1 MQMFF
6 DGWSG
11 LLRIVL
17 IAPAAYLALVAML
30 RITGKRTLTKLN
42 AFDLVITVALG
53 STLATQILSRDTPLA
68 DGVAGMAAL
77 VASQWVVT
85 AVSVR
90 SDWFRRQV
98 RSEPALVMRDGHFQ
112 EQAMRR
118 ERLTK
123 NEVWQAIRA
132 NGYDA
137 PGKLDVFLQ
146 SDGSLAVVGRAPS

>member
-11 LLRIVL
+11 IVRIVL

-77 VASQWVVT
+77 VALQWVVT

-90 SDWFRRQV
+90 SGLVPPPAALGAGARDAGRPVPGGGHAARAPDRK
-98 RSEPALVMRDGHFQ
+98 RSVAGS
-112 EQAMRR
+112 AC
-118 ERLTK
+118 ERL
-123 NEVWQAIRA
+123 
-132 NGYDA
+132 
-137 PGKLDVFLQ
+137 
-146 SDGSLAVVGRAPS
+146 